1 MTQSMHFNELFF
13 PCQIE
18 KKELGKNAHYYGIY
32 HYLYFL
38 EAFNDRANQK
48 YVTSKLLVHRVRT
61 D

>member
-1 MTQSMHFNELFF
+1 MNFF
-13 PCQIE
+13 FLCQIE
-18 KKELGKNAHYYGIY
+18 RKKKLGTKNAHYYGIY

-48 YVTSKLLVHRVRT
+48 YVTSKLSVHRVWT